1 MPSLQGLA
9 LDLKTPIRQF
19 QQQFCKPGDELKFP
33 KQLSTQQLELLAQ
46 LEVMRL
52 PRVFDSAACVSQ
64 PAEIFGSSHP
74 ASVAL
79 AKRVCSTCPIKTAC
93 LEWALEHP
101 EEGVWGGT
109 TRQERELKVKQVSM
123 TYVDELAERRAKR
136 VRLLDQVGIA
146 DLAAEFQVTERTIHR
161 WRAQIQNEAS

>member
-1 MPSLQGLA
+1 MLGLQGMA
-9 LDLKTPIRQF
+9 FDLKTSNRPFQRQF
-19 QQQFCKPGDELKFP
+19 DKPGDELKFP
-33 KQLSTQQLELLAQ
+33 KQLTTQQLELLDQ
-46 LEVMRL
+46 LEGMRL
-52 PRVFDSAACVSQ
+52 PRFFDAAACVDA
-64 PAEIFGSSHP
+64 PAEIFSSNHP
-74 ASVAL
+74 TRVAL
-79 AKRVCSTCPIKTAC
+79 AKRVCSACPIWTEC

-109 TRQERELKVKQVSM
+109 TRQERELRVKQVPM
-123 TYVDELAERRAKR
+123 EHVDELAERRAKR

>member
-1 MPSLQGLA
+1 MLSLQRLA
-9 LDLKTPIRQF
+9 LDLETAIRQF
-19 QQQFCKPGDELKFP
+19 QRQFCRPGDELKFP
-33 KQLSTQQLELLAQ
+33 KRLSTQQLELLGQ
-46 LEVMRL
+46 LKEMRL
-52 PRVFDSAACVSQ
+52 PRVFAAAACIDQ
-64 PAEIFGSSHP
+64 PAEIFGASHP

-79 AKRVCSTCPIKTAC
+79 AKRVCSTCPVKTEC
-93 LEWALEHP
+93 LEWAMEHP

-109 TRQERELKVKQVSM
+109 TRQERELRAKQVSM

-161 WRAQIQNEAS
+161 WRAKIQNEAS